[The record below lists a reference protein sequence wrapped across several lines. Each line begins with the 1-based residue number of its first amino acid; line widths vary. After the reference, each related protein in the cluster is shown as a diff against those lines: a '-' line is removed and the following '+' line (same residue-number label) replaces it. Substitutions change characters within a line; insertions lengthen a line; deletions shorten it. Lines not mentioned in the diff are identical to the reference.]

1 MRASGR
7 RSFGRIKVTRYVIRR
22 LIATVPTLLAV
33 TVLVFLM
40 VQLVPGDPA
49 EIFLGE
55 KRSTPELLAQVR
67 HDMGLDRPLYV
78 QYFSYLWNLLH
89 GDLGVSLF
97 NEQPVLKQ
105 ILDAFPYTLE
115 LAVSAMLIST
125 VLGVSLGIVSALKHN
140 SWVDSL
146 SMALALVGV
155 SMPVFWLGLL
165 LILVFSVRLKWFP
178 PMGQGGLSR
187 LVLPALALGL
197 LSSATLA
204 RLVRSSML
212 DVLSEDYIR
221 TARAKGLRER
231 VVIIR
236 HALRNALIPAV
247 TVIGLQ
253 FGGLLSGAVLTE
265 TIFARV
271 GLGRMYVESIL
282 NKDITMVQGLTL
294 MLALFIMLINIL
306 VDISYAMLDPRIR
319 YE

>member
-1 MRASGR
+1 MSMA
-7 RSFGRIKVTRYVIRR
+7 RYAFNR
-22 LIATVPTLLAV
+22 LAITVPTVIAV
-33 TVLVFLM
+33 TILVFLM
-40 VQLVPGDPA
+40 LQLIPGDPA

-55 KRSTPELLAQVR
+55 QRSTPELLAQVR
-67 HDMGLDRPLYV
+67 QDMGLDRPLHI
-78 QYFSYLWNLLH
+78 QYLSYMGNVLR
-89 GDLGVSLF
+89 GDFGTSLF
-97 NEQPVLKQ
+97 NNQPVLSQ
-105 ILDAFPYTLE
+105 ILDALPSTLE
-115 LAVSAMLIST
+115 LALSALVIST
-125 VLGVSLGIVSALKHN
+125 LLGILLGIVSALKHN
-140 SWVDSL
+140 TWIDSL
-146 SMALALVGV
+146 SMGFALMGV

-165 LILVFSVRLKWFP
+165 LILVFSVQLRWFP
-178 PMGQGGLSR
+178 PMGQGGFDR

-212 DVLSEDYIR
+212 DVLNEDYVR

-231 VVIIR
+231 SVVIR

-247 TVIGLQ
+247 TVLGLQ

-282 NKDITMVQGLTL
+282 NKDITMIQGLTL
-294 MLALFIMLINIL
+294 ILALSVMLTNIL
-306 VDISYAMLDPRIR
+306 VDLSYALLDPRIR

>member
-1 MRASGR
+1 M
-7 RSFGRIKVTRYVIRR
+7 TRYALSR
-22 LIATVPTLLAV
+22 LGALIPAVLAV

-40 VQLVPGDPA
+40 LQLVPGDPA

-67 HDMGLDRPLYV
+67 HDMGLDRPLHV
-78 QYFSYLWNLLH
+78 QYLSYM
-89 GDLGVSLF
+89 GDLLRGDMGTSLF
-97 NEQPVLKQ
+97 NDQPVLGQ
-105 ILDAFPYTLE
+105 IMTALPATLE
-115 LAVSAMLIST
+115 LALSALAIST
-125 VLGVSLGIVSALKHN
+125 ALGVALGIVSALRHN
-140 SWVDSL
+140 TWIDSL
-146 SMALALVGV
+146 SMTFALVGV

-165 LILVFSVRLKWFP
+165 LILVFSVQLKWFP
-178 PMGQGGLSR
+178 PMGNGGIHR

-197 LSSATLA
+197 LNSATLA

-212 DVLSEDYIR
+212 DVLSEDYVR

-231 VVIIR
+231 AVIIR

-247 TVIGLQ
+247 TVLGLQ
-253 FGGLLSGAVLTE
+253 FGALLSGAVLTE

-282 NKDITMVQGLTL
+282 NKDITMIQGLTL
-294 MLALFIMLINIL
+294 ILALAVMLTNIL
-306 VDISYAMLDPRIR
+306 VDLSYAMLDPRIR

>member
-1 MRASGR
+1 MR
-7 RSFGRIKVTRYVIRR
+7 RYALSR
-22 LIATVPTLLAV
+22 LAV
-33 TVLVFLM
+33 TIPTIIAVTILVFLM
-40 VQLVPGDPA
+40 LQLIPGDPA

-55 KRSTPELLAQVR
+55 QRSTPELLAQVR
-67 HDMGLDRPLYV
+67 QDMGLDRPLHI
-78 QYFSYLWNLLH
+78 QYLTYMGNVLR
-89 GDLGVSLF
+89 GDFGTSLF
-97 NEQPVLKQ
+97 NNQPVLGQ
-105 ILDAFPYTLE
+105 ILVALPSTLE
-115 LAVSAMLIST
+115 LALSALVIST
-125 VLGVSLGIVSALKHN
+125 LLGVILGIVSALRHN
-140 SWVDSL
+140 TWVDSL
-146 SMALALVGV
+146 AMGFALIGV

-165 LILVFSVRLKWFP
+165 LILFFSVQLKWFP
-178 PMGQGGLSR
+178 PMGQGGLDR

-212 DVLSEDYIR
+212 DALNDDYVR

-231 VVIIR
+231 SVVIR

-247 TVIGLQ
+247 TVLGLQ

-282 NKDITMVQGLTL
+282 NKDITMIQGLTL
-294 MLALFIMLINIL
+294 ILALTIMLTNIL
-306 VDISYAMLDPRIR
+306 VDLSYALLDPRIR

>member
-1 MRASGR
+1 M
-7 RSFGRIKVTRYVIRR
+7 TRYAAQR
-22 LIATVPTLLAV
+22 LLVTIPTILAV
-33 TVLVFLM
+33 TLLVFLM
-40 VQLVPGDPA
+40 LQLVPGDPA

-55 KRSTPELLAQVR
+55 KQSSPELLEQVR

-78 QYFSYLWNLLH
+78 QYLSYMGDLLR
-89 GDLGVSLF
+89 GNLGVSLF
-97 NEQPVLKQ
+97 NNQPVTQQ
-105 ILDAFPYTLE
+105 ILDALPYTLE
-115 LAVSAMLIST
+115 LALTALLIST
-125 VLGVSLGIVSALKHN
+125 VLGVTLGVVSALKHN
-140 SWVDSL
+140 TWVDSL
-146 SMALALVGV
+146 SMGFALVGV
-155 SMPVFWLGLL
+155 SMPVFWFGLM
-165 LILVFSVRLKWFP
+165 LIFFFSVRLQWFP
-178 PMGQGGLSR
+178 PMGQGGLDR

-212 DVLSEDYIR
+212 EVMNEDYIR

-231 VVIIR
+231 SLIIR
-236 HALRNALIPAV
+236 HALRNALIPAI
-247 TVIGLQ
+247 TVLGLQ

-294 MLALFIMLINIL
+294 IIAISIMVTNIL
-306 VDISYAMLDPRIR
+306 VDLSYARLDPRIR